1 MWVIFGIGIGIG
13 IGTLITL
20 ITLITLGYYLLRGKR
35 LSFTEKTKLISKLL
49 CQFFVVFAV
58 QDLIYAILT
67 ESFHN
72 NVTKN
77 KTHLVGLFYDNP
89 LENEWFWLILAVSL
103 TFYCY
108 QVYKTRCRIER
119 DIKNNDLVEKINPI
133 KGLEKL
139 LEFEE
144 TSIDELKEKQKEV
157 DDFITNL
164 RERLNELSP
173 QVNAKSEEAN
183 QKEKKAKRKRSRR
196 FCLKFTGKIE

>member
-1 MWVIFGIGIGIG
+1 MWVIFGIGIGIGIG

-20 ITLITLGYYLLRGKR
+20 IIPGYYLLRGKR
-35 LSFTEKTKLISKLL
+35 LSFTEKPKLISKLL
-49 CQFFVVFAV
+49 CQFCVVFVV

-72 NVTKN
+72 NVTNN
-77 KTHLVGLFYDNP
+77 KTHLIGLFYENP

-103 TFYCY
+103 TFYWY

-119 DIKNNDLVEKINPI
+119 DIKNNDLIEKINPI

-157 DDFITNL
+157 EDFITNL
-164 RERLNELSP
+164 RERLNELSL

-183 QKEKKAKRKRSRR
+183 QSESN
-196 FCLKFTGKIE
+196 